1 VGRTHRL
8 QSILTQGS
16 FQAPRH
22 GPTDD
27 FHAGQIFDGRKVQ
40 PAFIGPNVGDIG
52 EPNSVRHRDFKIA
65 VEEVWSDAIGM
76 AAIGRHRH
84 PQFTSRRVNTVDFHQ
99 LGDGF
104 LGDLVAFIP
113 HVCMDTGRAVPLF
126 ACLENRTDFIDK
138 QVVFGGTSRSGQ
150 RCVAPGMEPATAD
163 AEHTAHQADCVIDS
177 MGSYEV
183 AFGPHVFAAH

>member
-1 VGRTHRL
+1 MASGNPASAVRRSGWLAASLGHVGQLEEAQKVWAELLEIDPSFDTKTRL
-8 QSILTQGS
+8 SRFGFS
-16 FQAPRH
+16 
-22 GPTDD
+22 
-27 FHAGQIFDGRKVQ
+27 
-40 PAFIGPNVGDIG
+40 
-52 EPNSVRHRDFKIA
+52 
-65 VEEVWSDAIGM
+65 
-76 AAIGRHRH
+76 RHRH
-84 PQFTSRRVNTVDFHQ
+84 PPFASRRVNTVEFHQ

-104 LGDLVAFIP
+104 LGDLVAVIP

-138 QVVFGGTSRSGQ
+138 QVVFGGTIRSGQ

-177 MGSYEV
+177 MGSYEI